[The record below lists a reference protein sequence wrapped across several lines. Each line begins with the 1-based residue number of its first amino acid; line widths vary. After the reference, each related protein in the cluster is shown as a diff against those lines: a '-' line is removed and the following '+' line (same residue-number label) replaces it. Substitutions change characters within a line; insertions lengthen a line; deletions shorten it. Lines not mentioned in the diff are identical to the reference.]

1 MAAKYDTP
9 SDPYVDPT
17 TGIMRNSVGA
27 RTQPDLDRIEA
38 AFASVR
44 AYELE
49 KGPAVGRYDLDHLR
63 SIHRSLFSDVYPW
76 AGEIRS
82 VVIEKGETRFAMPEH
97 IEGAGAQLFRQLARE
112 QNLRGLGADEFA
124 SRAGHYL
131 GEINALHPFREGNGR
146 AQRAFIG
153 QLASD
158 AGYAIAWDRVSRDD
172 MTRASIEAYHSTPDR
187 LSQLIRDNL
196 TDRDHARAVELGR
209 SLAGAGASVG
219 YAELGQTYT
228 GRVLGAT
235 ERYVVQERADLP
247 GELVLH
253 NRYRVVGDLEAQ
265 RGQAVEIRYPQ
276 GDVALVMPAKA
287 HDGPAKEKASPDKGS
302 DFGRDFGR

>member
-1 MAAKYDTP
+1 MAAKYDIP

-27 RTQPDLDRIEA
+27 RTQPELDRIEA

-49 KGPAVGRYDLDHLR
+49 KGPAIGRYDLDHLR

-97 IEGAGAQLFRQLARE
+97 IEGAGAQLFRQLGRE

-153 QLASD
+153 QLA
-158 AGYAIAWDRVSRDD
+158 I
-172 MTRASIEAYHSTPDR
+172 P
-187 LSQLIRDNL
+187 
-196 TDRDHARAVELGR
+196 
-209 SLAGAGASVG
+209 
-219 YAELGQTYT
+219 
-228 GRVLGAT
+228 
-235 ERYVVQERADLP
+235 LP
-247 GELVLH
+247 GIVS
-253 NRYRVVGDLEAQ
+253 A
-265 RGQAVEIRYPQ
+265 ATT
-276 GDVALVMPAKA
+276 
-287 HDGPAKEKASPDKGS
+287 
-302 DFGRDFGR
+302 